1 MRYLIAIIFSFYS
14 VVLYSQTIESLRDEK
29 QRLLNE
35 IESGNQKLEEYSKMK
50 DTHLSQIALIDQK
63 IVKHNRLVTIYK
75 NELSSYNTQLNIL
88 SNQLDSLELSL
99 NQSKDEYAK
108 LIRNYQYSSLNT
120 NILIYLL
127 SANTFN
133 ESYRRLLFM
142 RRYKDYHKD
151 HFNTIQQEHSK
162 YIALKENISSK
173 RKQLNTLLSSLED
186 ENEKLQNEHNRRN
199 KLVSNILQN
208 QALVKQ
214 QVAQYFK
221 QSQELEN
228 RILQLIEEEKKLAL
242 ANKNKSLGPDIE
254 NNKGK
259 LNWPASDFV
268 VVSSFGQHEHPLYPS
283 VTVNN
288 NGVDINLLKST
299 SVKPIAE
306 GVVSRVIVIP
316 GNNASIIVRHGKSL
330 SVYSNISEVSVKKDD
345 KVTIST
351 ELGKVYTGSG
361 LNSRILHFELWIGDT
376 KQNPEEWLS
385 SK

>member
-1 MRYLIAIIFSFYS
+1 M
-14 VVLYSQTIESLRDEK
+14 
-29 QRLLNE
+29 NE

-99 NQSKDEYAK
+99 NKSKDEYAK

>member
-99 NQSKDEYAK
+99 NKSKDEYAK

>member
-1 MRYLIAIIFSFYS
+1 MRYLIAIIFFFYS

-75 NELSSYNTQLNIL
+75 NELSSYNSQLNIL

-99 NQSKDEYAK
+99 NKSKDEYAK